1 MDVAN
6 GRVLPDPANRTPKAP
21 AAPTRLHWIA
31 LVYVIAW
38 IVALGLF
45 AGLSMAATPD
55 GPTLADRYE
64 TMRPRMVASAFGR
77 LLVVDSGERNGR
89 LHGVIHAE
97 LAEPFAPMAARL
109 TTPRAW
115 CDVIVLHVNVKGC
128 AADGGFVTVYSG
140 RKYYEPIDRTH
151 AIRYAFHEVAAR
163 ADYFRIVLAADAGP
177 LGTRDY
183 EIVLEAMPVG
193 GRTFVA
199 LHYGFRPSVGS
210 RLATSAYLATA
221 GSGKVGFTIVAAGSN
236 GRPERIGGMR
246 GIVER
251 NAMRNFLALEA
262 WLQTR
267 DVPEADR
274 FERRLQRMAASTER
288 YPEQL
293 VELPAAEYTA
303 IKRREWQEQLART
316 GVSRL

>member
-1 MDVAN
+1 MDA
-6 GRVLPDPANRTPKAP
+6 VLDRFLSDPANRTPKAT
-21 AAPTRLHWIA
+21 AAPARLRWVA

-38 IVALGLF
+38 IVTLGFF
-45 AGLSMAATPD
+45 AGMPMAATPE

-64 TMRPRMVASAFGR
+64 TMRPRMAASAFGR
-77 LLVVDSGERNGR
+77 PLVVDSGELEGR

-97 LAEPFAPMAARL
+97 LAEPFAPMATRL

-115 CDVIVLHVNVKGC
+115 CDVVVLHVNVKGC
-128 AADGGFVTVYSG
+128 AVDGDFVTMYSG
-140 RKYYEPIDRTH
+140 RKFYEPIARTH
-151 AIRYAFHEVAAR
+151 AIRYAFRVAAVR
-163 ADYFRIVLAADAGP
+163 ADYVRIVLAADAGP

-193 GRTFVA
+193 SRTFVA
-199 LHYGFRPSVGS
+199 VHYGFRPSAGS
-210 RLATSAYLATA
+210 RLATASYLATV
-221 GSGKVGFTIVAAGSN
+221 GSGKVGFTIVAAGSD
-236 GRPERIGGMR
+236 GRPERIGGVR

-267 DVPEADR
+267 DVPETDR
-274 FERRLQRMAASTER
+274 FERRLRRMAALTER

-303 IKRREWQEQLART
+303 IKRREWQEQLPKE
-316 GVSRL
+316 